1 MSLLNLCHGEKTKDE
16 IQREN
21 KHITMQKQTKAIHL
35 DYQRP
40 DAYGALSMPVYHC
53 AAFEFD
59 NAAEMIES
67 FCGRSD
73 MPDYSRVT
81 NPTVT
86 YFERKV
92 QALTGAEDVVA
103 FGSGMAAIANTL
115 FCLASAGRT
124 IVTSRHLFGNT
135 LALVQDTMARFG
147 VGLRF
152 CDLTDTADVEAA
164 LDDTTCCI
172 FMEVMTNPQLEVADI
187 AALSS
192 LAHKHRLPL
201 IADTTMVPFI
211 VFDGKAL
218 GIDVEVVSSTK
229 YISGGA
235 TSIGGLV
242 ILHAAESD
250 FKRRMR
256 QEMLMNF
263 GAYMTPHVAYMQTLG
278 LETLAVRY
286 EKQTQNALAMAEAL
300 QRMPEVKAVRYPG
313 LQTDAFHDVA
323 VRQFGERPGA
333 MLTLELESREACFR
347 FLDRL
352 QLICRATN
360 LFDNR
365 SLAIH
370 PASTIFGNFTEAQ
383 RRDMDISEH
392 LIRLSAG
399 LEDADDLID
408 DLRQALK

>member
-1 MSLLNLCHGEKTKDE
+1 
-16 IQREN
+16 
-21 KHITMQKQTKAIHL
+21 MQKQTKAIHL

-53 AAFEFD
+53 AAFEFGS
-59 NAAEMIES
+59 AAEMIES
-67 FCGRSD
+67 FCGRSE

-92 QALTGAEDVVA
+92 QALTGAEDAVA
-103 FGSGMAAIANTL
+103 FSSGMAAIANTL

-124 IVTSRHLFGNT
+124 IVTSHHLFGNT

-147 VGLRF
+147 VGIRF
-152 CDLTDTADVEAA
+152 CDLTNPAAVEAA
-164 LDDTTCCI
+164 IDDTTCCI

-187 AALSS
+187 GVLSS

-201 IADTTMVPFI
+201 IADTTMVPFT
-211 VFDGKAL
+211 VYDAKAL

-242 ILHAAESD
+242 IIHTAESG

-256 QEMLMNF
+256 QEMLMNL

-286 EKQTQNALAMAEAL
+286 DRQTQNALAMAEAL
-300 QRMPEVKAVRYPG
+300 QQMPEVQGVRYPG
-313 LQTDAFHDVA
+313 LPEDTFHDVA

-352 QLICRATN
+352 QLIHRATN

-370 PASTIFGNFTEAQ
+370 PASTIFGNFTESQ
-383 RRDMDISEH
+383 RRDMDINEH
-392 LIRLSAG
+392 IIRLSAG
-399 LEDADDLID
+399 LEDADDLIA